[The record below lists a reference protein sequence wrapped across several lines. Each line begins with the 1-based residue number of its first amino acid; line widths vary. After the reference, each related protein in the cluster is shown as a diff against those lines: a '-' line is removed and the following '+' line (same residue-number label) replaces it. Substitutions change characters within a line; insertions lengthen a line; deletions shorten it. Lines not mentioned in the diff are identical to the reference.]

1 VAKSVKIILL
11 VLVFAAV
18 LALQHYRSKAQLL
31 EVNVA
36 AVTLG
41 QLDDSI
47 LASGNLVYNTQIQ
60 IRSELTGRVAAV
72 LVEEGQQVEKDQL
85 LLKLDPTAYQAE
97 VTKAEAMVARSRI
110 EISSHQARLENLQRQ
125 LNRQQQLLQRKLVQV
140 ETVDLLQSEV
150 RLAQI
155 EIKASQQQLAQSIAS
170 LAMAQ
175 DALNKTEFRAPIAG
189 LLVSVDVKVGETVI
203 PGTTNII
210 GSDLMTL
217 ADQSAILAE
226 LRVDEADINAISLGQ
241 SATVFAASNPNQ
253 AIAGKVIAIGSS
265 ARLLGQSQALS
276 FRVKVLLEQAILQL
290 KPGISCR
297 AELLTQR
304 LANTLSVPVA
314 AIQKSTLSA
323 GQTDSKPYF
332 VWTVQDGKAVK
343 VRVEPGLATDTAQAV
358 LSGLSEGQQVIT
370 GPARTM
376 ASLSEGSKVKVTELT
391 L

>member
-1 VAKSVKIILL
+1 MAKSVKFILL
-11 VLVFAAV
+11 VLGFAAV
-18 LALQHYRSKAQLL
+18 LVLQHYRGKAQQL

-36 AVTLG
+36 PVTLG

-72 LVEEGQQVEKDQL
+72 LVEEGQQVVKDQL

-97 VTKAEAMVARSRI
+97 VTKAEALVARSRI
-110 EISSHQARLENLQRQ
+110 EINSHQARLENLQRQ

-150 RLAQI
+150 KLAQI
-155 EIKASQQQLAQSIAS
+155 DINASQQQLAQSIAS

-314 AIQKSTLSA
+314 AMQKSA
-323 GQTDSKPYF
+323 QPGGQSGSKGYF

-343 VRVEPGLATDTAQAV
+343 VAVEPGLATDTAQAV
-358 LSGLSEGQQVIT
+358 LSGLTEGQQVIT

-376 ASLSEGSKVKVTELT
+376 ASLSEGSKVKVVELT